1 MQQIEITT
9 LSGQSPY
16 NITMCDITKTYCY
29 PVLSGV
35 NGAPPTVTLNVPPQL
50 EGTQELLVVVTDDAG
65 CNTFHLYTCYT
76 PTPTPTATPT
86 PTPTPTMVISC
97 NCISF
102 DNPTSETL
110 NFSYTQCNGFVVS
123 YVINPETTLFVCGK
137 EPSGDEGVV
146 INISTP
152 CVDNSC
158 SEPTMPTIYYGKL
171 ASPTITSEE
180 VVELSLLSRRQI
192 VESYLQLPELTGYG
206 YVIVPTSMRQP
217 DTFRNSISECSEY
230 VVPMMNQGE
239 IIIEINGINTIYN
252 VYRTFVT
259 TSAHVDIWICN

>member
-29 PVLSGV
+29 PILSGI

-123 YVINPETTLFVCGK
+123 YVINPETTLFVCGR

-171 ASPTITSEE
+171 ANPTITPEE

-192 VESYLQLPELTGYG
+192 VESYLQLPELRGYG